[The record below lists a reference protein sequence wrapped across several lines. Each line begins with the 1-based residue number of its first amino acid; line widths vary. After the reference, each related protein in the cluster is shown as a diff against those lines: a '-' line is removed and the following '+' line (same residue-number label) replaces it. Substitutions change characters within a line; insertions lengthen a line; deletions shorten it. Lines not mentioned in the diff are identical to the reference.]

1 MAGPSQF
8 SRYAGIHGEHR
19 SSAAQVTPC
28 AADSVTVVICAYT
41 EGRWQSL
48 LRAVHSLRD
57 QRRLP
62 EQCVVVIDHNEQ
74 LLRRAQISLPDDVE
88 VLASEERQGLSGARN
103 TGVRAAWGLSLIH
116 I

>member
-1 MAGPSQF
+1 MLKSVEG
-8 SRYAGIHGEHR
+8 HGL
-19 SSAAQVTPC
+19 SVTEIIPG

-41 EGRWQSL
+41 ERRWQSL

-74 LLRRAQISLPDDVE
+74 LLRRARL
-88 VLASEERQGLSGARN
+88 
-103 TGVRAAWGLSLIH
+103 GVCRTTSRY
-116 I
+116 